1 MGVIAG
7 FLGMIILALF
17 IRWLGV
23 EIGAHHK
30 PLCRWLVKGAAR
42 RLPDTECAAAESEW
56 LQVIEDL
63 PSPTAQLLHS
73 LSFAFSALQ
82 IRQEIAPQPENAR
95 LFRMVISFQAGMAT
109 SIIGTTFYTLL
120 YHKEEV
126 VTFVRQHDVTI
137 SKPAAIVL
145 LFACGVASGVAAY
158 ANHRFMMWYFS
169 RRARRRSSTTVE

>member
-17 IRWLGV
+17 IRLLGV

-42 RLPDTECAAAESEW
+42 RLPDTERAAAESEW

-73 LSFAFSALQ
+73 LSFAFSALH
-82 IRQEIAPQPENAR
+82 IRQEIAPQAQDGR
-95 LFRMVISFQAGMAT
+95 LRRMFLGFEAGIVTGT
-109 SIIGTTFYTLL
+109 SGAMFYFLY
-120 YHKEEV
+120 YHKDEV
-126 VTFVRQHDVTI
+126 AEFVRHHVTI
-137 SKPAAIVL
+137 SKPAAIAM
-145 LFACGVASGVAAY
+145 LFAFGVVSGLLTYVS
-158 ANHRFMMWYFS
+158 HRFMLWYFGRLVQ
-169 RRARRRSSTTVE
+169 RRTSTPVE